1 MGSIEKKVRE
11 PVGLVG
17 RCQTQ
22 GTGYKSDG
30 IMVLAVVAPVQSWK
44 ADYGVAYFEKKE
56 RQIYSGGHEYK
67 RDHIAMQAPMD
78 LDKLL

>member
-1 MGSIEKKVRE
+1 
-11 PVGLVG
+11 
-17 RCQTQ
+17 
-22 GTGYKSDG
+22 
-30 IMVLAVVAPVQSWK
+30 MVLAVVAPVQSWK

-67 RDHIAMQAPMD
+67 RDHIDMPNDSIDDPILLGPCLQMQAPMD